1 MSCIIYYSNHCD
13 KSKAVLTTLSKS
25 RLQDEI
31 HFLCIDKRVRS
42 GPSSWHIVT
51 ETGEKVLLPPQVNRV
66 PALLLL
72 NKGHQVLYGDQ
83 ILQHFQPK
91 DAALNAAATNNNG
104 EPNAFSLGRESMGG
118 YGVASDNFSFLDQ
131 SADELSAK
139 GNGGMRQMY
148 NYATIDIIDK
158 IETPPDN
165 YSPDKVGS
173 VSLEQ
178 LQQQRNSEI
187 KNAGGSSS
195 GGVNGA
201 YSGAG
206 GGGGGFRQENVVVRP
221 QQASYV
227 NGGGG
232 GGGGGGMMQQQHQAP
247 QQFQGQQQQYQGQQQ
262 QQYQGQ
268 QQQQQQQQYQG
279 QQQQQQMNPNQRGQ
293 PLPQPQ
299 QYAPVGTPPQQ
310 AVAAVY
316 RAPPQQTEYSRLA
329 APNGGNGGG
338 QAPNSGSIRGL
349 DMRSQPRG
357 GGSWI

>member
-91 DAALNAAATNNNG
+91 DAALNAAATNYNG

-118 YGVASDNFSFLDQ
+118 FGVASDNFSFLDQ

-178 LQQQRNSEI
+178 LQQQRKSEI
-187 KNAGGSSS
+187 KNVGGSAS
-195 GGVNGA
+195 GGINGA
-201 YSGAG
+201 YSGA
-206 GGGGGFRQENVVVRP
+206 GGGGFRQENVVVRP
-221 QQASYV
+221 QPQQQQAQYV

-232 GGGGGGMMQQQHQAP
+232 GGGGGGMMQQQ
-247 QQFQGQQQQYQGQQQ
+247 QYQGQQQ
-262 QQYQGQ
+262 QFQGQ
-268 QQQQQQQQYQG
+268 SQYS
-279 QQQQQQMNPNQRGQ
+279 QQQMNPNQRGQ

-329 APNGGNGGG
+329 APNGGNGG
-338 QAPNSGSIRGL
+338 QMPNSGSIRGL

-357 GGSWI
+357 GSSWI

>member
-25 RLQDEI
+25 RLQDDI

-42 GPSSWHIVT
+42 GPASWHIVT
-51 ETGEKVLLPPQVNRV
+51 ESGEKVLLPPQVNRV

-91 DAALNAAATNNNG
+91 NAALNASATNNNG

-131 SADELSAK
+131 NADELSAK
-139 GNGGMRQMY
+139 GNGGMRQLY
-148 NYATIDIIDK
+148 NYATIDLIDK

-178 LQQQRNSEI
+178 LQQQRNLEI
-187 KNAGGSSS
+187 KSNGNNNSINGGD
-195 GGVNGA
+195 NRNNA
-201 YSGAG
+201 YSVG
-206 GGGGGFRQENVVVRP
+206 GISGLGNENVVMRANQP
-221 QQASYV
+221 QYINS
-227 NGGGG
+227 GGN
-232 GGGGGGMMQQQHQAP
+232 GMMQQQ
-247 QQFQGQQQQYQGQQQ
+247 QQQPQQQQHQQQ
-262 QQYQGQ
+262 QQP
-268 QQQQQQQQYQG
+268 QYQS
-279 QQQQQQMNPNQRGQ
+279 QQSQSQYPQQMNPNQRGQ

-299 QYAPVGTPPQQ
+299 QYAPIGTPPQH
-310 AVAAVY
+310 AAAAAY

-329 APNGGNGGG
+329 SGGG
-338 QAPNSGSIRGL
+338 GDNGSIRGTM
-349 DMRSQPRG
+349 DVRPQPRG